1 MAGYVGSTA
10 TSTAANPPVVLAS
23 VIGGRLQYTSTGSTT
38 PIGNL
43 PASASGGKLWFYSST
58 NYADDAA
65 AAAFFNDGQALGMSR
80 GDVLIGVAATADST
94 SGFLYMGILTCSAGS
109 TSFGISTLSMFKSTL
124 NA

>member
-1 MAGYVGSTA
+1 MAGYVGSTWG
-10 TSTAANPPVVLAS
+10 TSANPPVLLAAA
-23 VIGGRLQYTSTGSTT
+23 IGGHVMYQSTGSTT

-43 PASASGGKLWFYSST
+43 PLQAAGAKLWFYSST

-65 AAAFFNDGQALGMSR
+65 AAGFFNDGVALGMSR

-94 SGFLYMGILTCSAGS
+94 SGFLYMGILTCSAAS